1 MSGFLDMGE
10 HGAFVWGAYGAA
22 LLLLGGLVLLSV
34 AARRRARRE
43 LAARGPGRG
52 LDRSR

>member
-1 MSGFLDMGE
+1 MGE
-10 HGAFVWGAYGAA
+10 HGVYIWSAYGAA
-22 LLLLGGLVLLSV
+22 AVLLGGLVLLSV

-43 LAARGPGRG
+43 VQARG